1 MTHGDMV
8 VSPVFRVLATIDVA
22 TLVLR
27 QASFVLRASLRLRTK
42 PALGANKENQAR
54 GGRAGGEGTRF
65 ASWWKSWNAAR
76 DFTTTGTVIAPA
88 TGGMPWKHNDRQA
101 AMQGQ
106 ALPGEDLSGEE
117 VSEEDVLEA
126 DLACWH
132 GMSSTAPAAV
142 DAWVVRSMPFMV
154 AA

>member
-1 MTHGDMV
+1 
-8 VSPVFRVLATIDVA
+8 
-22 TLVLR
+22 
-27 QASFVLRASLRLRTK
+27 
-42 PALGANKENQAR
+42 
-54 GGRAGGEGTRF
+54 
-65 ASWWKSWNAAR
+65 
-76 DFTTTGTVIAPA
+76 
-88 TGGMPWKHNDRQA
+88 
-101 AMQGQ
+101 MQGQ

-132 GMSSTAPAAV
+132 GMSSAAPAAA